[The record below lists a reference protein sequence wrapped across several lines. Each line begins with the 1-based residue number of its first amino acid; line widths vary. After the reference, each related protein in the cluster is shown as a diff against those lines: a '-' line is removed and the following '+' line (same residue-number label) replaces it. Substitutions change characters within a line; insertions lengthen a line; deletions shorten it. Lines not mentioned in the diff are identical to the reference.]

1 MRRRGWEEVDY
12 IEPTKDYGLNPKQL
26 AFVRKWIET
35 GNGSQSYK
43 EAYEV
48 EHDATAEVNAS
59 RLLRNA
65 KVRAY
70 IDDVLAE
77 AKNDLIADTREIMER
92 LTRNARRLEM
102 ESVVS
107 REVTKKVW
115 YETGADGNQKR
126 MEESKETPIVVQIP
140 TPIGDANRALELL
153 GKAHMLFVDRK
164 KVDGVSR
171 TVIVSDEDEMR
182 RVMNERDENS

>member
-1 MRRRGWEEVDY
+1 MEY

-26 AFVRKWIET
+26 AFVRKWLET
-35 GNGSQSYK
+35 GNGSLSYK
-43 EAYEV
+43 EAYET
-48 EHDATAEVNAS
+48 DNDRTAEANAS
-59 RLLRNA
+59 KLLRNA

-70 IDDVLAE
+70 IDDVMGE
-77 AKNDLIADTREIMER
+77 ARTDLIADTREVMER

-107 REVTKKVW
+107 REVSKKVW
-115 YETGADGNQKR
+115 YETGTDGKQKR
-126 MEESKETPIVVQIP
+126 MEESKETPVVVQIP

-153 GKAHMLFVDRK
+153 GKAHMLFIDRK
-164 KVDGVSR
+164 KVDEVSR

-182 RVMNERDENS
+182 RVMDERDKDS